1 MRKSRFIKLA
11 SFLALAILVTAISV
25 VITFASNEKG
35 VNMMDAILADA
46 TLNSYKQ
53 GDTQVIEND
62 GYIGIPVEITTYY
75 DKTKP
80 TKSGYEVDATNLVV
94 YVVNA
99 HFERIG
105 TDSDVDIIKSMIER
119 GYIVTVVDYNYN
131 EKAVSP
137 ALDFSLQAV
146 RNTLAS
152 GKYYTDRTVFASGSY
167 YNSFVVP
174 SGYDVSPHHVYW
186 EIDKHATDGTFD
198 KIVEYWNNDFRAWA
212 NNRDIVI
219 KWVDDDGNRKATQN
233 SNYDNSE
240 PVWLNADG
248 TVNPDGEYI
257 KIQHTKAEK
266 ITDCV
271 RKDGRPIDVY
281 RKTK

>member
-1 MRKSRFIKLA
+1 MRKTRFIKLA

-105 TDSDVDIIKSMIER
+105 TDSDIDIIKSMIER

-152 GKYYTDRTVFASGSY
+152 GKYYTDRTVFAAGSY
-167 YNSFVVP
+167 YNSFKALENIKDANCIQARMP
-174 SGYDVSPHHVYW
+174 
-186 EIDKHATDGTFD
+186 FD
-198 KIVEYWNNDFRAWA
+198 PN
-212 NNRDIVI
+212 
-219 KWVDDDGNRKATQN
+219 
-233 SNYDNSE
+233 
-240 PVWLNADG
+240 
-248 TVNPDGEYI
+248 
-257 KIQHTKAEK
+257 IQ
-266 ITDCV
+266 
-271 RKDGRPIDVY
+271 
-281 RKTK
+281 